1 MKVKEMPASAVFVH
15 DWTQFCLSQYFC
27 YATFGFQVRVFHLH
41 IKSELVFFSGG
52 TKRESGDIILSEMP
66 QRTELGSRESRLFLA
81 PA

>member
-1 MKVKEMPASAVFVH
+1 MPASAVFVH
-15 DWTQFCLSQYFC
+15 DWTQFRFYFC
-27 YATFGFQVRVFHLH
+27 CDTSGFQVRFFHLH
-41 IKSELVFFSGG
+41 IKGELILFSGG

>member
-15 DWTQFCLSQYFC
+15 DWTQFRFYFC
-27 YATFGFQVRVFHLH
+27 CDTSGFQVRFFHLH
-41 IKSELVFFSGG
+41 IKGELILFYGG